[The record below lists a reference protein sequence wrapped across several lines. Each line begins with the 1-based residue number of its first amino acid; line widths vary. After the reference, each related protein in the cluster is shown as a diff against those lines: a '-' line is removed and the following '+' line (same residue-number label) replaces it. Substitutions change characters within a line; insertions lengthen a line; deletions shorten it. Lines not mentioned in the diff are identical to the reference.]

1 MCWRAFDGLIS
12 CAAKVHF
19 KESLNAMTYLTLV
32 NGMDFRELVFLTGA
46 ESSTDTFKV
55 ALAFGKD
62 HTDVLRKHAP

>member
-1 MCWRAFDGLIS
+1 
-12 CAAKVHF
+12 
-19 KESLNAMTYLTLV
+19 MTYLTLV

-62 HTDVLRKHAP
+62 HKDVLRKHAP